1 MPLFNAKKGLNQYSG
16 LQTPKVGGDPIGFTS
31 TLGVETNFSVDY
43 TGVEIIKWTSTSS
56 TDGVQVLTGTSVT
69 FTSWATVESH
79 VVTIEVLDPLNIN
92 GFIWNSKGL
101 IRLDIS
107 MLNGIAGAVELNGNN
122 FGDASD
128 LMMPSNNNNLWT
140 RLYLQNTF
148 SAGTLNLRGLK
159 AGMLPNRADNGHGLE
174 SILLPTST
182 RTLTGQLDWANLKL
196 GVIDWSVMPNIIA
209 GTSALEING
218 SNMIAAETNE
228 NLVILAATVL
238 GKGPAL
244 ATSVYIDGDNA
255 APDSSSG
262 GFDGL
267 QAVADLV
274 TEGVVV
280 FTS

>member
-31 TLGVETNFSVDY
+31 TLGVSTIFLVDY

-262 GFDGL
+262 GFDGD
-267 QAVADLV
+267 QGVIDLV
-274 TEGVVV
+274 AEGVVV